1 MIRPCLLALLTLLL
15 ASVPGHAGPSYLNG
29 GSPLPADMPF
39 SAAVKQGDVLY
50 LSGQIGVLPG
60 TRTLASGGIRA
71 EAEQTLRNIESVLK
85 ANGRTLHDLIRCTVM
100 LADIGEWPAF
110 NEVWVSVLE
119 RPYPA
124 RSAFATN
131 GLALGA
137 RVEVECT
144 ASAP

>member
-1 MIRPCLLALLTLLL
+1 MKRYVNIGLLALLI
-15 ASVPGHAGPSYLNG
+15 ASVPVHAAPSHLNA
-29 GSPLPADMPF
+29 GSPLPGDMPF

-50 LSGQIGVLPG
+50 LSGQIGVMPG
-60 TRTLASGGIRA
+60 SRTLATGGIRA
-71 EAEQTLRNIESVLK
+71 ETEQTLRNIESVLT

-100 LADIGEWPAF
+100 LADIGEWAVF
-110 NEVWVSVLE
+110 NEVWSVVLPQ
-119 RPYPA
+119 PYPA

-144 ASAP
+144 ASAS

>member
-1 MIRPCLLALLTLLL
+1 MTRISYTVLMALLL
-15 ASVPGHAGPSYLNG
+15 ACKAVVAAPSYLNA

-60 TRTLASGGIRA
+60 TRTVAPGGIRA
-71 EAEQTLRNIESVLK
+71 EAEQSLRNIESVLV

-100 LADIGEWPAF
+100 LVDIAEWPIF
-110 NEVWVSVLE
+110 NEVWSAMLE

-144 ASAP
+144 ASAL